1 MLLSLKSSLDKVA
14 QAFPQA
20 FADKDID
27 QIINF
32 FAEDAIAMY
41 PGWSLPVT
49 GKDANREAW
58 VNYYAKNKTH
68 PISTDS
74 VVVAAS
80 NDLGHSFG
88 RWATA
93 ETDELGAAA
102 GRYTAIW
109 QRKNQQWQIVVLSA
123 HVHEDIAPFSF

>member
-1 MLLSLKSSLDKVA
+1 MQLSLESSLDKVA
-14 QAFPQA
+14 QTFPQA

-27 QIINF
+27 RIIDF
-32 FAEDAIAMY
+32 FADDVIAMY

-49 GKDANREAW
+49 GKAANREAW
-58 VNYYAKNKTH
+58 VNYYARNRTH

-80 NDLGHSFG
+80 NDVGHSFG
-88 RWATA
+88 RWATS
-93 ETDELGAAA
+93 ETNEPGAVA